1 MRQLLEHGFKINED
15 DIWIV
20 FKKKISEYK
29 YIKVYQNKAW
39 STWSCELI
47 QNPFSE
53 MHDEKT
59 IILNSKSTFD
69 WVLKTT
75 QILEEAGN
83 IF

>member
-1 MRQLLEHGFKINED
+1 MRQLSEHGFKINED
-15 DIWIV
+15 DIWVV
-20 FKKKISEYK
+20 FEKKISEYK

-39 STWSCELI
+39 NTWSCELI
-47 QNPFSE
+47 QSPFSE
-53 MHDEKT
+53 MHDKKT
-59 IILNSKSTFD
+59 IILNSKPTFD